1 MTFYD
6 LVEINEILD
15 LQQENERRA
24 REWVAQ
30 K

>member
-24 REWVAQ
+24 REWAAQ